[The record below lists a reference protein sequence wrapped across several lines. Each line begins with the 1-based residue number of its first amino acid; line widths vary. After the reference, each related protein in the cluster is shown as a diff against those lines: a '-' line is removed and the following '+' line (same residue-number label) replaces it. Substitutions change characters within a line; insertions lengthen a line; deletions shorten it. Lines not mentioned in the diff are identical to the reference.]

1 MSDRRFD
8 IDFFRK
14 LEPFFIKNGFEWL
27 SDKNQFRKLTQT
39 GFQNVF
45 VSISNYESE
54 HIIEV
59 QFGIRNDLIENMVQ
73 QFLISSTSYKKDA
86 NTLIINIGA
95 YRGTPYFRYKIK
107 NKAELDDCF
116 QDIESFFMEEGFEF
130 MNQAADIPRLD
141 EMLNFN
147 PQKKNK
153 YIYNQVHRCFKG
165 IASAKLNDRSHFHG
179 LIDIYRNYLLK
190 NASDQELIHF
200 ERLVSYLLHFN
211 AN

>member
-8 IDFFRK
+8 IDFLRK
-14 LEPFFIKNGFEWL
+14 LEPFFKENGFVWL
-27 SDKNQFRKLTQT
+27 SEKSQFRKITET

-45 VSISNYESE
+45 LTIVNYESE

-59 QFGIRNDLIENMVQ
+59 QFGIRNELIESMVQ
-73 QFLISSTSYKKDA
+73 QFLINSNSYKSEA
-86 NTLIINIGA
+86 NTLTINIGA

-107 NKAELDDCF
+107 NRE
-116 QDIESFFMEEGFEF
+116 DIENCLIDIKTFFEEEGLAF
-130 MNQAADIPRLD
+130 MNGVVDIPTLD
-141 EMLNFN
+141 EMLNFE

-153 YIYNQVHRCFKG
+153 FIYNQVHRCFKG

-179 LIDIYRNYLLK
+179 LIDIYRTYLLK